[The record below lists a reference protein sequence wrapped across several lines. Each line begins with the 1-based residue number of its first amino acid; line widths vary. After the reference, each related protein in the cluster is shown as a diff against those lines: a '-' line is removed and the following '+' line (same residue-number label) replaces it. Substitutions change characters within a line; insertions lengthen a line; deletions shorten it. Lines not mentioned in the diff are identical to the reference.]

1 MPQAFKWTLVAT
13 GKGRNSSDIFIKRW
27 TAHTQGVSDRRF
39 SSPKGKF
46 FGGNTQEASHQP
58 QLSARNPVSKAFP
71 EAKVPEGDGE
81 PGLGRDGEEAT
92 LGNRESSCSV
102 VSPQT
107 GKTTFSPPF
116 TRWAVQV
123 HPSKAADD
131 VSGWGEVGVQ
141 FSVLSQTETGAGSC
155 FGGPGAGRLFPG
167 GPAPASKMVGDH
179 HTLDSK
185 SASLVAQLVKKPP
198 AVQETWVR
206 SLGWEDPLEKET
218 APHSSILAWR
228 IPWTL

>member
-1 MPQAFKWTLVAT
+1 M
-13 GKGRNSSDIFIKRW
+13 GRKPPW
-27 TAHTQGVSDRRF
+27 GT
-39 SSPKGKF
+39 
-46 FGGNTQEASHQP
+46 E
-58 QLSARNPVSKAFP
+58 NP
-71 EAKVPEGDGE
+71 
-81 PGLGRDGEEAT
+81 
-92 LGNRESSCSV
+92 SCSV

-141 FSVLSQTETGAGSC
+141 FSVLSQTKTGAGSR
-155 FGGPGAGRLFPG
+155 FGGPGAGRLFPEG
-167 GPAPASKMVGDH
+167 LAPASKMVGDH

-185 SASLVAQLVKKPP
+185 SASLVAQLVKKLP

-206 SLGWEDPLEKET
+206 SLGWEDPLEKGT